1 MKLISTKKLRN
12 RQVLSMSVAAPRLL
26 VDEYLEVNTKKFD
39 YIFIPDR
46 YGIGLPNEAFFLFLD
61 DYYST
66 YKI

>member
-1 MKLISTKKLRN
+1 
-12 RQVLSMSVAAPRLL
+12 MSVAAPRLL